1 VEGAVWPPGW
11 GQAVVAALALQRL
24 AELGRSRRYT
34 ARRRAAGAV
43 EHGRGHYPAIVALH
57 ALWLAAV
64 ALAVPPDRPPDPI
77 LAVVFLALQAAR
89 VWVLASLG
97 VRWTT
102 RVLVLPGAA
111 RVRTGPYRFLAH
123 PNYAIVMAE
132 IVVLP
137 AAFGAYG
144 FALAFGF
151 ANAGLL
157 AWRIRVEDRALAA
170 AEAASE
176 AGAETAPPGST
187 GGRPARHPGRAR
199 RSGDGR

>member
-1 VEGAVWPPGW
+1 MEGVVWPPGW
-11 GQAVVAALALQRL
+11 AQAVVAVVALQRL
-24 AELGRSRRYT
+24 VELAISRRNT
-34 ARRRAAGAV
+34 ARLRAAGAV

-77 LAVVFLALQAAR
+77 FAAVFVAFQAAR

-97 VRWTT
+97 ARWTT
-102 RVLVLPGAA
+102 RVLVLPGEA

-144 FALAFGF
+144 LAFAFGL

-170 AEAASE
+170 AEAM
-176 AGAETAPPGST
+176 PPGST
-187 GGRPARHPGRAR
+187 AGAPARHPGPVR
-199 RSGDGR
+199 